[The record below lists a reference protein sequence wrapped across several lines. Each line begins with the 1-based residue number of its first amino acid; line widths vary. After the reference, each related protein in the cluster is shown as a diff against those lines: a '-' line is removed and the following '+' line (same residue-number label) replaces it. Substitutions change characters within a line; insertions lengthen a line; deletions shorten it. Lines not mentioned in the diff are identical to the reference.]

1 MDIKINLIFMMFVPF
16 VVTVSL
22 GAASAF
28 ECLDCSDVPV
38 DCDAESCVP
47 TSCTTSV
54 PCVGYCLIATFPDMS
69 PMTNGSDPSSQNIN
83 GMFTCINETN
93 PEIVGKKHCQA
104 HLDDYSYAAEGSYS
118 CSCAS
123 DGCNK
128 VLYTA
133 EATIP
138 EEPTVPPS
146 SEPDATTKT
155 KDPPIE
161 NTDPN
166 RTDEARKGQLLDRE
180 ILVIVVCSVV
190 PAVLLTIVIAVA
202 GYIHVTRYR
211 QPMMDELNT
220 QTQTSNTESTS
231 IDMTTDE
238 SETKR
243 LGEYSPPDSP
253 LHLNGNY
260 LPITLDEL
268 IGKGRFGAVWRAHW
282 KINNG
287 TKERTVAVKVFLEY
301 DSASWNVEK
310 ELFTDHSVMMR
321 HEHIV
326 QFISAEVRR
335 VSVTS
340 PTRQYWLITKYY
352 KNGSLHDYLRQRS
365 VNWIDLC
372 KLCGSAARGLAH
384 LHAETYGS
392 HGLHKVPVAHR
403 DLKSTNILVKDD
415 GSCAI
420 ADFGL
425 AIRLDPQSSTDH
437 LANSGQ
443 VGTPRYMSPEALECK
458 VNLQDIESFKQ
469 MDTYALALIL
479 WEITSRCTLLKDINE
494 YELPFSRS
502 LGERRASLEMMKTL
516 VVLRRERPP
525 ITDEWLRNPG
535 LTIIKNTVVDCWDED
550 PEARLTASCVEARFQ
565 ELILWHEGEPH
576 AQSFYTSKGKR
587 GRTTLV

>member
-1 MDIKINLIFMMFVPF
+1 MNKLVQVCTFICSSAVNQLYIRRYAGVQITLSYNNLFF
-16 VVTVSL
+16 
-22 GAASAF
+22 
-28 ECLDCSDVPV
+28 
-38 DCDAESCVP
+38 
-47 TSCTTSV
+47 
-54 PCVGYCLIATFPDMS
+54 FP
-69 PMTNGSDPSSQNIN
+69 P
-83 GMFTCINETN
+83 
-93 PEIVGKKHCQA
+93 
-104 HLDDYSYAAEGSYS
+104 L
-118 CSCAS
+118 
-123 DGCNK
+123 
-128 VLYTA
+128 
-133 EATIP
+133 
-138 EEPTVPPS
+138 
-146 SEPDATTKT
+146 
-155 KDPPIE
+155 
-161 NTDPN
+161 DPN
-166 RTDEARKGQLLDRE
+166 KTEEGRKGQMLDRE

-202 GYIHVTRYR
+202 GYIHFTRYR
-211 QPMMDELNT
+211 QPMNDELNT

-443 VGTPRYMSPEALECK
+443 VGSFLHIVCK
-458 VNLQDIESFKQ
+458 VSLRIYAPFISF
-469 MDTYALALIL
+469 
-479 WEITSRCTLLKDINE
+479 
-494 YELPFSRS
+494 
-502 LGERRASLEMMKTL
+502 
-516 VVLRRERPP
+516 
-525 ITDEWLRNPG
+525 
-535 LTIIKNTVVDCWDED
+535 
-550 PEARLTASCVEARFQ
+550 
-565 ELILWHEGEPH
+565 
-576 AQSFYTSKGKR
+576 
-587 GRTTLV
+587 

>member
-1 MDIKINLIFMMFVPF
+1 M
-16 VVTVSL
+16 VTISPAVT
-22 GAASAF
+22 F
-28 ECLDCSDVPV
+28 QCLDCNEVQL
-38 DCDAESCVP
+38 DCQGDFCVP
-47 TSCTTSV
+47 IECTTSTI
-54 PCVGYCLIATFPDMS
+54 CTGYCLVATFQT
-69 PMTNGSDPSSQNIN
+69 TNGSDPLNQNII
-83 GMFTCINETN
+83 GMFSCINDTN
-93 PEIVGKKHCQA
+93 PDIVGKKHCQVE
-104 HLDDYSYAAEGSYS
+104 LDEYSYSSEGSYS
-118 CSCAS
+118 CTCDS
-123 DGCNK
+123 DVCNK
-128 VLYTA
+128 VIYMS
-133 EATIP
+133 EATLP
-138 EEPTVPPS
+138 EEPTVSSPS
-146 SEPDATTKT
+146 SEATTKT
-155 KDPPIE
+155 SNSPVK
-161 NTDPN
+161 NTDPD
-166 RTDEARKGQLLDRE
+166 RTEGGTKDQLLDRE

-202 GYIHVTRYR
+202 GYIHITRYR
-211 QPMMDELNT
+211 QPMMDELHT

-243 LGEYSPPDSP
+243 IGEDSPPDSP

-268 IGKGRFGAVWRAHW
+268 IGKGRFGAVWRANW

-287 TKERTVAVKVFLEY
+287 TKERTVAVKVFFEY

-352 KNGSLHDYLRQRS
+352 KNGSLHEYLRQRT

-392 HGLHKVPVAHR
+392 QGLHKVPVAHR

-415 GSCAI
+415 GTCAI

-425 AIRLDPQSSTDH
+425 AIRLDPQSSTDQ

-494 YELPFSRS
+494 YELPFSGS
-502 LGERRASLEMMKTL
+502 LGDRRASLEMMKTL

-565 ELILWHEGEPH
+565 ELIMWHEGEPH
-576 AQSFYTSKGKR
+576 AQSFYTNKGRR